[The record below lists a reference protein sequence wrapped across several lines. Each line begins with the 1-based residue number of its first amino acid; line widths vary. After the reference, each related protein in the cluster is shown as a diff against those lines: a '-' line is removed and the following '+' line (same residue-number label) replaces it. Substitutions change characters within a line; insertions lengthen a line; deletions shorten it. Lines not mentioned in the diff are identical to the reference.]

1 MIMENKQEK
10 VQMKTLTASL
20 NSFYLKGYTENYKV
34 LDEGLKALSTEKIY
48 QPAEVRVLDFHRFEG
63 PTDPADESILYA
75 IETEDGG
82 KGTLVDAYGP
92 YADSKVTTFMQ
103 SVEEI
108 SKNTKEK
115 GS

>member
-1 MIMENKQEK
+1 MEKKQEM

-34 LDEGLKALSTEKIY
+34 DNLGLKALSTEKIY
-48 QPAEVRVLDFHRFEG
+48 QPDNVKVLDFHRFEG

-75 IETEDGG
+75 IETEDGC

-92 YADSKVTTFMQ
+92 YADSKITSFMQ
-103 SVEEI
+103 RVEEI
-108 SKNTKEK
+108 SKNTTEK